1 MHADWVLAGGV
12 QPTPFSP
19 AEGRGGA
26 ESSPSEVREELPA
39 AEKFSGIAQAVDGL
53 WWAISTNVG
62 KDKVHGRLSAC
73 VDHQVKVKVRVT
85 VMMGDKMTFLRAG
98 EH

>member
-12 QPTPFSP
+12 NQRHFHQLR
-19 AEGRGGA
+19 AERSA

-73 VDHQVKVKVRVT
+73 VDHKVKVKVRVT
-85 VMMGDKMTFLRAG
+85 VMMGDKMNFLRAG